1 MRRLPLTNQR
11 PYHFYPPKIRP
22 FWVWA
27 GRFYNSHLLRRQNR
41 VLEVAIEGVEHLG
54 PLLKTGDGVLITPN
68 HTEDADCQVV
78 FELARRVGWPFCYMA
93 AYQIF
98 SGVNHGFLSRI
109 GVFPVDREG
118 TDLAAFKA
126 AVGVLEAGRN
136 PLVIFPEGET
146 YHQMDRLTPLREGA
160 AVIAATA
167 AKKRAKT
174 GRTVWIVPAA
184 IKYRFLGGHNPLP
197 TLETL
202 MAALEARYVWRPRP
216 ERSLIERIYRYGEG
230 TLGLLELDY
239 LGDYRSGP
247 LPERLEALR
256 DHILAAI
263 EGRRLGRP
271 GTEPAP
277 VRVKELR
284 RACLEALADPSTSA
298 VEAER
303 LRRDLDDLFVVV
315 QLFSY
320 PGDYVRES
328 PTLERVAETL
338 TKAGGGRPRQPIAPP
353 ARPPSGAPPPRRTDR
368 RRSIPQRSRRQ
379 APQGRPDPDHRP
391 RAANARAARR
401 DRPRSPV
408 AIEELL
414 KCLFFESDG
423 VVSGVGLNGPRP
435 SRSL

>member
-1 MRRLPLTNQR
+1 MRRLPLTDEL
-11 PYHFYPPKIRP
+11 PYRFYPPKIRP

-27 GRFYNSHLLRRQNR
+27 GRFYNGHVLRRQNR
-41 VLEVAIEGVEHLG
+41 VHEVAIEGAEHLA

-78 FELARRVGWPFCYMA
+78 FELARRMGRPFCYMA

-98 SGVNHGFLSRI
+98 SGVNHAFLSRI

-118 TDLAAFKA
+118 TDLAAFRA
-126 AVGVLEAGRN
+126 AVGVLEVGRN

-160 AVIAATA
+160 AAIAATA
-167 AKKRAKT
+167 AKKRA
-174 GRTVWIVPAA
+174 GAGQTVWIVPAA
-184 IKYRFLGGHNPLP
+184 IKYRFLNGHDPLP
-197 TLETL
+197 ALETL

-239 LGDYRSGP
+239 LGAHRTGP
-247 LPERLEALR
+247 LPGRLEALR
-256 DHILAAI
+256 DHILAEI

-271 GTEPAP
+271 GTAPAP

-284 RACLEALADPSTSA
+284 RACLDALADPTTPA
-298 VEAER
+298 DEADR

-320 PGDYVRES
+320 PGDYVRECPS
-328 PTLERVAETL
+328 LERVAETL
-338 TKAGGGRPRQPIAPP
+338 TKLEEDALGNPSARPHGPRRAILRLGEPIDAGAALAEAGGKLRKVGPSLTADLERRMQGLLDAIGPGRPMPSMIMPGLTQP
-353 ARPPSGAPPPRRTDR
+353 
-368 RRSIPQRSRRQ
+368 
-379 APQGRPDPDHRP
+379 H
-391 RAANARAARR
+391 
-401 DRPRSPV
+401 
-408 AIEELL
+408 
-414 KCLFFESDG
+414 
-423 VVSGVGLNGPRP
+423 
-435 SRSL
+435 